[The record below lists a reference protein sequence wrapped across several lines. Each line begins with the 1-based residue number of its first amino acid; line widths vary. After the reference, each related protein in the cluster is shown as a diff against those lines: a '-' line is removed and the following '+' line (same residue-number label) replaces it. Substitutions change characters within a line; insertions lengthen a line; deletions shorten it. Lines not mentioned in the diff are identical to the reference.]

1 MTTKSRKAISPI
13 IATILIMMMVVAA
26 AGGMFFWASRIQG
39 QQQGGVESFQSKFFK
54 TASTAASVLK
64 TNYNDST
71 QILNIFVQNT
81 GNNPIPVSNLT
92 SYPTTEWIVLDSSQN
107 SICSSNWGNDGAS
120 STGPKCNA
128 GCGGANIEIGQIKQ
142 IILNFTNS
150 STCLI
155 RSQPNSS
162 RISFTIDFSG
172 LTTAGGSFD
181 K

>member
-1 MTTKSRKAISPI
+1 MATKSRKAISPI